1 MARMVLRDYYNV
13 LLSVVNV
20 GWTPQNWL
28 IHVSLNSRI
37 FMMIH
42 NENRENSYRWWLS
55 EKARARRDEI
65 FRIILI
71 PVETSAL
78 ISRFLTKYFIILWFS
93 AVRKSFKSINWIS
106 RRKFS
111 SLKGFLRKMTH
122 NFILTFTLF
131 SSSCS
136 FRAIHNHDYN
146 EASLYKQRD
155 FFNHS

>member
-1 MARMVLRDYYNV
+1 MARMILRDYYNI
-13 LLSVVNV
+13 LLSAVNV
-20 GWTPQNWL
+20 GSTPQNWL
-28 IHVSLNSRI
+28 IHVCLTSRI

-42 NENRENSYRWWLS
+42 NENRENSYRRWLS

-93 AVRKSFKSINWIS
+93 AVMKNFKSLNWVL

-131 SSSCS
+131 FHPHGPGGQFINFISSETSS
-136 FRAIHNHDYN
+136 IIH
-146 EASLYKQRD
+146 KIQ
-155 FFNHS
+155 